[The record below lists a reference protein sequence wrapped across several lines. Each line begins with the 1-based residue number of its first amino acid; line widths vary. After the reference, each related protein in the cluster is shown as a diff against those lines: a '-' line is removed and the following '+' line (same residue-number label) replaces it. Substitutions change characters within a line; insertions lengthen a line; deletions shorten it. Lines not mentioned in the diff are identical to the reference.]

1 MNRGKLVQFTLFI
14 FALILFICLLFGAS
28 HFLYYEFL
36 FQASMLDL
44 LTLTRVMALRNLVAI
59 IFCTVWFVSCWTNVH
74 ASDDRN
80 QKLGLLRF
88 TFFLWSAFGM
98 LLFKIHYDFAAS
110 IRPVFGTAVTYQF
123 AEYLQRVGLFC
134 VGISL
139 FCYLFSLWL
148 TRIKSMIRSKKQ

>member
-1 MNRGKLVQFTLFI
+1 LNRGKLVQFTLFI

-88 TFFLWSAFGM
+88 TFFFGQ
-98 LLFKIHYDFAAS
+98 LLVCYYLKFIM
-110 IRPVFGTAVTYQF
+110 I
-123 AEYLQRVGLFC
+123 LQRVYALFL
-134 VGISL
+134 VLRSHISL
-139 FCYLFSLWL
+139 PNICRGLVYSVLGFHFFVIFLVFG
-148 TRIKSMIRSKKQ
+148 